1 MIPVADDTT
10 MDVTTRLGALRVR
23 MCGSGP
29 PAVLW
34 HSLFVDSA
42 TWNRVCPRLGEHR
55 RLILIDGP
63 SHGSS
68 APTHHRFTLQDC
80 ADAASDVL
88 DHLDVDVP
96 VDWVGNAWGGHVGI
110 AFAAGKPEQ
119 CRSLVT
125 IGTPVRALNPAER
138 RRIVPL
144 VALYRILGP
153 VRPLRKGVEN
163 ALLGAKPAS
172 TDAHVISS
180 ALRGADRRG
189 MYAAMRSVM
198 LHRPDLT
205 SVLAPLA
212 TPTLIVAAER
222 DALWQPTEARA
233 AAGHLPHRAFG
244 TVPGAGHI
252 APLLQHAPAL
262 TELVSDFWQDPDTFS
277 TRHRSLT

>member
-1 MIPVADDTT
+1 MIFAADDTA
-10 MDVTTRLGALRVR
+10 MDVPTRLGALRVR

-42 TWNRVCPRLGEHR
+42 TWDRVLPLLGEHR

-63 SHGSS
+63 SHGRS
-68 APTHHRFTLQDC
+68 AATRRRFTLQDC
-80 ADAASDVL
+80 ADATGDIL
-88 DHLDVDVP
+88 DHLGVHTP

-110 AFAAGKPEQ
+110 VFAAGKSER
-119 CRSLVT
+119 CRSLIT

-144 VALYRILGP
+144 VVLYRILGP
-153 VRPLRKGVEN
+153 VRLLVKGVED
-163 ALLGAKPAS
+163 ALLGAEPPS
-172 TDAHVISS
+172 TDAQVISF

-198 LHRPDLT
+198 LQRPDLT
-205 SVLAPLA
+205 SVLAPLV
-212 TPTLIVAAER
+212 TPTLIVAAEQ
-222 DALWQPTEARA
+222 DALWQPTEARS
-233 AAGHLPHRAFG
+233 AAGHFPHRAFG
-244 TVPGAGHI
+244 TVPGAGHV

-262 TELVSDFWQDPDTFS
+262 AELVSDFWQDQAPSAPDNGD
-277 TRHRSLT
+277 